1 MPPGPRRALRGQA
14 YIRYMP
20 MPRWEHGSEERLKKA
35 AIELFEEQG
44 FENTSVIEI
53 SERARVTTR
62 TFFRYFSD
70 KREVLFA
77 GSDEL
82 RAVLVG
88 KILQAPEGTAPGSH
102 WRLIGVN
109 WESLGS
115 RNSQRQR
122 QAVIAA
128 NPELLERDLI
138 KNHSIAV
145 GFIDALRQ
153 RGVDADI
160 ARLAAHVGM
169 QLFIT
174 AYVHWLKAGAN
185 ADLAMMSKSVV
196 SLLASIVP
204 TNSQPP
210 SSRQKRPRV
219 PANQADPSPRRG
231 RGPHDPGVA
240 IEGKLTDRPR

>member
-1 MPPGPRRALRGQA
+1 
-14 YIRYMP
+14 
-20 MPRWEHGSEERLKKA
+20 MPRWEHGSEDRLKKA
-35 AIELFEEQG
+35 AMELFEEQG
-44 FENTSVIEI
+44 FENTSVIQI

-62 TFFRYFSD
+62 TFFRHFLD

-82 RAVLVG
+82 RAVLVE
-88 KILQAPEGTAPGSH
+88 KILQAPDVGEPLQVVT
-102 WRLIGVN
+102 GVLSEFD

-145 GFIDALRQ
+145 GFMDALRQ

-160 ARLAAHVGM
+160 ARLAAHVGV

-174 AYVHWLKAGAN
+174 AYIHWLEAGAK
-185 ADLAMMSKSVV
+185 ADLAMMSESVM

-204 TNSQPP
+204 TNAQPAF
-210 SSRQKRPRV
+210 SRQKSARV
-219 PANQADPSPRRG
+219 PANQADPLPRRG
-231 RGPHDPGVA
+231 RVPHDPGVA
-240 IEGKLTDRPR
+240 IEGKFTRRPR

>member
-1 MPPGPRRALRGQA
+1 
-14 YIRYMP
+14 

-35 AIELFEEQG
+35 AIELFDEQG

-82 RAVLVG
+82 RAVLVE
-88 KILQAPEGTAPGSH
+88 KILQAPDVGEPLQVVT
-102 WRLIGVN
+102 GVLWEFD

-138 KNHSIAV
+138 KNHRIAV
-145 GFIDALRQ
+145 GFMDALRQ
-153 RGVDADI
+153 RGVDAEI
-160 ARLAAHVGM
+160 ARLAAHVGI
-169 QLFIT
+169 QLFFT
-174 AYVHWLKAGAN
+174 AYVHWLEADEK
-185 ADLAMMSKSVV
+185 ADLALMSESVM

-204 TNSQPP
+204 TSATPPP
-210 SSRQKRPRV
+210 SRRKSARI

-240 IEGKLTDRPR
+240 IERKFTGRPR

>member
-1 MPPGPRRALRGQA
+1 
-14 YIRYMP
+14 
-20 MPRWEHGSEERLKKA
+20 MPRWEHGSEDRLKKA
-35 AIELFEEQG
+35 AIELFDEQG

-53 SERARVTTR
+53 SKRARVTPR

-77 GSDEL
+77 GSDKL
-82 RAVLVG
+82 RAVLVE
-88 KILQAPEGTAPGSH
+88 KILQAPDVQEPLQVVT
-102 WRLIGVN
+102 GVLSEFD

-160 ARLAAHVGM
+160 ARLAAHVGI

-174 AYVHWLKAGAN
+174 AYVHWLEAGDK
-185 ADLAMMSKSVV
+185 ADLALMSESVM
-196 SLLASIVP
+196 SLLASIMP
-204 TNSQPP
+204 TNAQPP
-210 SSRQKRPRV
+210 SSHQKSARV
-219 PANQADPSPRRG
+219 PANQADPSSRRG
-231 RGPHDPGVA
+231 RAPHDRGVA
-240 IEGKLTDRPR
+240 

>member
-1 MPPGPRRALRGQA
+1 
-14 YIRYMP
+14 
-20 MPRWEHGSEERLKKA
+20 MPRWEHGSEDRLKKA
-35 AIELFEEQG
+35 AIELFDEQG

-82 RAVLVG
+82 RAVLVE
-88 KILQAPEGTAPGSH
+88 KILQAPDVGEP
-102 WRLIGVN
+102 LEVVIGALSEFD

-138 KNHSIAV
+138 KNYSIAI
-145 GFIDALRQ
+145 GFMNALRQ

-160 ARLAAHVGM
+160 ARVAAHVGI

-174 AYVHWLKAGAN
+174 AYLHWLEAGAK
-185 ADLAMMSKSVV
+185 ADLATMSESVM

-204 TNSQPP
+204 TNAQPL
-210 SSRQKRPRV
+210 SSRQKSARV

-231 RGPHDPGVA
+231 RVPQ
-240 IEGKLTDRPR
+240 R

>member
-1 MPPGPRRALRGQA
+1 MFG
-14 YIRYMP
+14 
-20 MPRWEHGSEERLKKA
+20 
-35 AIELFEEQG
+35 EQG

-53 SERARVTTR
+53 SERAGVTTR

-82 RAVLVG
+82 RAMFVET
-88 KILQAPEGTAPGSH
+88 ILQAPDVGEPLQVIIGS
-102 WRLIGVN
+102 LSEFD

-115 RNSQRQR
+115 RSSQRKR

-128 NPELLERDLI
+128 NPELLERDLM

-160 ARLAAHVGM
+160 ARLAAHVGI

-174 AYVHWLKAGAN
+174 AHVHWLEAGAK
-185 ADLAMMSKSVV
+185 ADLRMMSESVV

-204 TNSQPP
+204 ANAQPP
-210 SSRQKRPRV
+210 SSRQTSARG
-219 PANQADPSPRRG
+219 PANQADLSPRRG
-231 RGPHDPGVA
+231 RGLAIPGVA
-240 IEGKLTDRPR
+240 IEGKFTGRLR

>member
-1 MPPGPRRALRGQA
+1 LNNKVPIGYAYAL
-14 YIRYMP
+14 
-20 MPRWEHGSEERLKKA
+20 RWEHGSEERLKKA
-35 AIELFEEQG
+35 AIELFDEQG

-82 RAVLVG
+82 RAVLVE
-88 KILQAPEGTAPGSH
+88 KILQAPDVGEP
-102 WRLIGVN
+102 LQVVIGALSEFD
-109 WESLGS
+109 WENLGS

-160 ARLAAHVGM
+160 ARLAAHVGI

-174 AYVHWLKAGAN
+174 AYVHWLEAGAKG
-185 ADLAMMSKSVV
+185 DLAIMSESVV

-204 TNSQPP
+204 ANAQPP
-210 SSRQKRPRV
+210 SSRQKSTRV

-231 RGPHDPGVA
+231 RGPHDSRRGH
-240 IEGKLTDRPR
+240 RR

>member
-1 MPPGPRRALRGQA
+1 
-14 YIRYMP
+14 
-20 MPRWEHGSEERLKKA
+20 MPRWERGSEERLKKA
-35 AIELFEEQG
+35 ALELFEEQG

-82 RAVLVG
+82 RAVLVE
-88 KILQAPEGTAPGSH
+88 KILQAPDVGEPLQVVIRALSEFD
-102 WRLIGVN
+102 
-109 WESLGS
+109 WERLGS

-145 GFIDALRQ
+145 GFTEALRQ

-160 ARLAAHVGM
+160 ARLAAHVGI

-174 AYVHWLKAGAN
+174 AYIHWLEAGAK
-185 ADLAMMSKSVV
+185 ADLASMSESAM
-196 SLLASIVP
+196 SLLASVVP
-204 TNSQPP
+204 TNAQPP
-210 SSRQKRPRV
+210 SSRQKSARV
-219 PANQADPSPRRG
+219 
-231 RGPHDPGVA
+231 PHDPGVA
-240 IEGKLTDRPR
+240 TEGKRTGRTRWRGRP

>member
-1 MPPGPRRALRGQA
+1 
-14 YIRYMP
+14 
-20 MPRWEHGSEERLKKA
+20 MPRWEHGSEDRLKKA
-35 AIELFEEQG
+35 AIELFDEQG

-82 RAVLVG
+82 RAMLVE
-88 KILQAPEGTAPGSH
+88 KILQAPDVGEPLKVVTAVLSEFD
-102 WRLIGVN
+102 

-128 NPELLERDLI
+128 NPELLERDLS

-145 GFIDALRQ
+145 GVMDALRQ

-160 ARLAAHVGM
+160 ARLAAHVGI
-169 QLFIT
+169 QLFCT
-174 AYVHWLKAGAN
+174 AYIHWLEAGVKS
-185 ADLAMMSKSVV
+185 DLALMSESAM

-204 TNSQPP
+204 TNAQLPFPGEKSA
-210 SSRQKRPRV
+210 RV
-219 PANQADPSPRRG
+219 AAKQADRSPLRRTG
-231 RGPHDPGVA
+231 QR
-240 IEGKLTDRPR
+240 